1 MRSARMLV
9 ALVALGITTT
19 MPVAAQ
25 QADDS
30 ATLSGQIVVA
40 GRCPVPLGGD
50 DSCPD
55 RPFPTTVLIR
65 SGDGQQQVASVP
77 TADDG
82 TFSIDLQPGQYRVDP
97 ILSDGN
103 PPAVSTVVVDVPV
116 DAAAPLTLR
125 IRGGTVVRVP

>member
-1 MRSARMLV
+1 MRSTRMLV
-9 ALVALGITTT
+9 ALVALGISST

-65 SGDGQQQVASVP
+65 SGDGQQPVASVP